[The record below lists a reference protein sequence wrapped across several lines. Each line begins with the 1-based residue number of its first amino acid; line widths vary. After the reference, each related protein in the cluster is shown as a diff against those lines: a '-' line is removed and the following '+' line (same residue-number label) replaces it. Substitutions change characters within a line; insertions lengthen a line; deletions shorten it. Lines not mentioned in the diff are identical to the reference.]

1 MTSPAE
7 RDAICTYLEWDSNFF
22 EKRIAR
28 LNRSRLNDATVTES
42 HAWCDRNR
50 IDCLYFLADADH
62 RETPRLAAEH
72 DFLLVDIRVTL
83 ERCIS
88 DLDEHAPSP
97 EIRLGR
103 EDDLATLRAIAASGH
118 RDTRFYFD
126 GHFDRTKCDS
136 LYETWIENSFR
147 GFAQAVLVAEVGG
160 KVAAYLTCHL
170 KQRQS
175 QIGLV
180 AVGNGN
186 RGEGLGGKLVR
197 GFFSWSR
204 DHGAT
209 RASVV
214 TQGRNLPAQRLYQR
228 NGFVT
233 ASLQLW
239 YHRWFSR

>member
-1 MTSPAE
+1 MTSPTE
-7 RDAICTYLEWDSNFF
+7 RDPICTYLEWDSNFF

-28 LNRSRLNDATVTES
+28 LNRSRLDDATAAES
-42 HAWCDRNR
+42 QAWCNQNR

-62 RETPRLAAEH
+62 PETPRLAANH
-72 DFLLVDIRVTL
+72 DFLLVDIRMTL
-83 ERCIS
+83 ERGVS
-88 DLDEHAPSP
+88 EVAANAQPA
-97 EIRLGR
+97 EIRLAR
-103 EDDLATLRAIAASGH
+103 EDDLSILRAIAASGH

-126 GHFDRTKCDS
+126 RHFDRTKCDL

-147 GFAQAVLVAEVGG
+147 GFALAVLVAEVGG
-160 KVAAYLTCHL
+160 KATAYLTCHL
-170 KQRQS
+170 KEKHS

-180 AVGNGN
+180 AVGNSH
-186 RGEGLGGKLVR
+186 RGQGLGGKLVQ
-197 GFFSWSR
+197 GFLSWSR
-204 DHGAT
+204 DHSAI
-209 RASVV
+209 RAAVV